1 METMTKM
8 KPETVRGLQDLIRIN
23 LDSADGFRKA
33 AEKVDSAPIASLFR
47 DLAAERSHFA
57 TELSS
62 YVRLTGDEPTDDGSW
77 QARVHRWWI
86 DLRSKV
92 SGDELKLV
100 LEEAERGEDRIKQV
114 YEATLQELA
123 GNPVSDVLHRQFARV
138 KRVHDRVRDA
148 RDTVKAVS

>member
-1 METMTKM
+1 METKTAM
-8 KPETVRGLQDLIRIN
+8 KSETVGGLQDLIRIN

-33 AEKVDSAPIASLFR
+33 AEKVDSAPVASLFR

-77 QARVHRWWI
+77 KAKVHRWWI

-92 SGDELKLV
+92 SDDELKVV
-100 LEEAERGEDRIKQV
+100 LEEAERGEDKIKQA
-114 YEATLQELA
+114 YETTLKEIA
-123 GNPVSDVLHRQFARV
+123 GNPVSDVLHRQYARV
-138 KRVHDRVRDA
+138 KKVHDRVRDA
-148 RDTVKAVS
+148 RDTIKATS